1 MKLRLSIV
9 LACAVSLAATTP
21 GFSAKPE
28 EDLRTTF
35 TKFIAAQNA
44 HDLKALEP
52 LLLDSPDFLWITR
65 GVPVW
70 GRAEAMKRFEILFQ
84 GTWHLEPD
92 PEVFRIV
99 QLHAD
104 MAHVFVPVVFTIGAP
119 GQQARQALI
128 YVNQT
133 LVRVGGVWRIA
144 SILPV
149 SVPTPRE

>member
-1 MKLRLSIV
+1 MKLRPATA
-9 LACAVSLAATTP
+9 LACLLALAVAVPCLAAT
-21 GFSAKPE
+21 PE
-28 EDLRTTF
+28 DELRATF
-35 TKFIAAQNA
+35 TRFIAAQNA

-70 GRAEAMKRFEILFQ
+70 GRAEALEKFGILYE

-92 PEVFRIV
+92 PETFRVV
-99 QLHAD
+99 QLHKD
-104 MAHVFVPVVFTIGAP
+104 MAQIFVPVVFTIGP
-119 GQQARQALI
+119 PRQKPRQALM

-133 LVRVGGVWRIA
+133 LVKSGGFWRIA

-149 SVPTPRE
+149 SVPTPKE

>member
-1 MKLRLSIV
+1 MNVRLSTA
-9 LACAVSLAATTP
+9 LACAVSLAAAIP
-21 GFSAKPE
+21 CLAAKPE
-28 EDLRTTF
+28 EELRSTF
-35 TKFIAAQNA
+35 SKFIAAQNA

-70 GRAEAMKRFEILFQ
+70 GRAEALKKFEILYQ

-92 PEVFRIV
+92 PEVFRVV
-99 QLHAD
+99 QSRGD
-104 MAHVFVPVVFTIGAP
+104 MAHIFVPVVFTIGAP

-128 YVNQT
+128 YLNQT
-133 LVRVGGVWRIA
+133 LVKIGGIWRVA

-149 SVPTPRE
+149 TVPTPRE